1 MRYLKKLSKIVD
13 FMFSPG
19 ELVKKLWRHQYH
31 DIRLILEQTEELHY
45 FHVSASAQRFLTRT
59 LIVACLTLIFII
71 LSLAIHSA
79 VSVWRYDTLEA
90 SKFEADKKRQEAL
103 SAIAALSDKS
113 IVLQENVS
121 QDELLRLAKD
131 YRERMD
137 KMQIL
142 INFSSQ
148 ELKLATQALEEG
160 LRASG
165 LGSNILQRIRSNEK
179 SVRAG
184 VGGNSE
190 EITLNDASSHLLANY
205 KNNLVQLEQIK
216 RIYQSFPTK
225 TPATQSIVTSK
236 YGVRVHPITN
246 KLTVH
251 EVLDYVPT
259 SDQNARAVIA
269 GVVEKVEHSTTGY
282 GNLVVLLHPNKV
294 RTIYAHLDGIQVRQG
309 QAVAEDEVLG
319 KIGSTGFST
328 GKHLHYEIS
337 IDHVKV
343 NPSIITMIAKNVQ

>member
-1 MRYLKKLSKIVD
+1 MKLLSNFSIIRR
-13 FMFSPG
+13 FMFSPRG
-19 ELVKKLWRHQYH
+19 LIKKLWRHEYH
-31 DIRLILEQTEELHY
+31 DVRLILERTEELHY
-45 FHVSASAQRFLTRT
+45 FHISASAQRFLTRA
-59 LIVACLTLIFII
+59 LIVVCLTLIFII
-71 LSLAIHSA
+71 FSLTVHSII
-79 VSVWRYDTLEA
+79 SVWRYDELAA

-103 SAIAALSDKS
+103 SAIAALSDKT
-113 IVLQENVS
+113 IALQENVS
-121 QDELLRLAKD
+121 QDELLSLAKD

-142 INFSSQ
+142 IHFSSQ

-165 LGSNILQRIRSNEK
+165 LGSSILQRIRSNAK
-179 SVRAG
+179 PVIDG

-190 EITLNDASSHLLANY
+190 EITLNDASNHLLVNY

-216 RIYQSFPTK
+216 RIYQYFPTK

-251 EVLDYVPT
+251 EGLDYVPT
-259 SDQNARAVIA
+259 ADHNARAVIA
-269 GVVEKVEHSTTGY
+269 GVVEKAEHSATGY

-294 RTIYAHLDGIQVRQG
+294 RTIYAHLDDIQVRQG
-309 QAVAEDEVLG
+309 QTVAEDEVLG

-343 NPSIITMIAKNVQ
+343 NPSLITMIAKNVQ

>member
-1 MRYLKKLSKIVD
+1 MKYPSAVTALSN
-13 FMFSPG
+13 FMFLPIH
-19 ELVKKLWRHQYH
+19 LVKKLWSHQYH
-31 DIRLILEQTEELHY
+31 DVRLILEQSEELHY
-45 FHVSASAQRFLTRT
+45 FHISANAQRFLTRLLLVVCVT
-59 LIVACLTLIFII
+59 LLSII
-71 LSLAIHSA
+71 IALAVHSA
-79 VSVWRYDTLEA
+79 ISVWRYDVLEA
-90 SKFEADKKRQEAL
+90 SKHEADKKRQEAL
-103 SAIAALSDKS
+103 SAIAALSDKT
-113 IVLQENVS
+113 IPLQENVS
-121 QDELLRLAKD
+121 QDELLKLAKD
-131 YRERMD
+131 YRDRMD

-148 ELKLATQALEEG
+148 ELKLATKALEEG

-179 SVRAG
+179 TVRAG

-190 EITLNDASSHLLANY
+190 EITLNDGSNHLLVNY

-225 TPATQSIVTSK
+225 TPAPQSIITSK

-251 EVLDYVPT
+251 EGLDYVPT

-269 GVVEKVEHSTTGY
+269 GVVEKVEHSSNGY

-294 RTIYAHLDGIQVRQG
+294 RTIYAHLDEIQVRQG
-309 QAVAEDEVLG
+309 QAVKEDDVLG

-337 IDHVKV
+337 IDNVKV